1 MAESSCTES
10 LESIAYSLAFA
21 SKTATS
27 TMKHHLHPHEKIL
40 TRGIEHTVSPTVL
53 KLIAHRRKV
62 VIRKVLREQA
72 RMREKHGV
80 DKQDLEM
87 RMIVKL
93 AQCSMNASLFAKD
106 WAELKLLHD

>member
-1 MAESSCTES
+1 MAESSCAES
-10 LESIAYSLAFA
+10 FESIAYSLATR
-21 SKTATS
+21 TATRA
-27 TMKHHLHPHEKIL
+27 MIHHLHPHDKIQ

-72 RMREKHGV
+72 RMREKPGIT
-80 DKQDLEM
+80 KQELDL
-87 RMIVKL
+87 RMIVEL

-106 WAELKLLHD
+106 WAALKLLHD